1 MQRQFKKEIKIK
13 SEIESK
19 KTTLTIHPRFA
30 IINVFYRIKGDVP

>member
-19 KTTLTIHPRFA
+19 KKTRENQQGKT
-30 IINVFYRIKGDVP
+30 Y

>member
-19 KTTLTIHPRFA
+19 KRQKINKAKLT
-30 IINVFYRIKGDVP
+30 NLQKD

>member
-19 KTTLTIHPRFA
+19 KTRENQQGKT
-30 IINVFYRIKGDVP
+30 Y